1 MAIEAA
7 LVKELRER
15 TGAGMMDCKRALV
28 EADGDV
34 EQAGVLLRKSGQAKA
49 DKKSSRVAAEGQ
61 VLVKGSADGD
71 RYVVIEVNSETDFV
85 AKDENFATFAGI
97 AADAALTGEYDD
109 VAALMASDSGD
120 ETLETRRQELVAKV
134 GENIAVRRFHILQ
147 SGETIGSYSHMG
159 RIGVLVELQGGDE
172 ALAKDLAMQV
182 AATSP
187 RYVSVTDVPEDELA
201 TERDILVAQALQE
214 GKSEEIVQKMVEGR
228 LRKHLDE
235 TTLTGQPFVKDPDT
249 KVADLLVSTGASALS
264 FVRFEVGEGIERKED
279 DFVQEVM
286 AQATQSR

>member
-1 MAIEAA
+1 MGIEAA

-34 EQAGVLLRKSGQAKA
+34 EQAGVFLRKSGQAKA

-85 AKDENFATFAGI
+85 AKDENFATFAEI
-97 AADAALTGEYDD
+97 AAAAALTGEYDD

-187 RYVSVTDVPEDELA
+187 RYVSAADVPEDELA

-264 FVRFEVGEGIERKED
+264 FVRFEVCEGIERKKD

-286 AQATQSR
+286 VQATQSR

>member
-1 MAIEAA
+1 MVIEAA

-28 EADGDV
+28 EADGDI
-34 EQAGVLLRKSGQAKA
+34 EHAGVLLRKSGQAKA
-49 DKKSSRVAAEGQ
+49 DKKASRVAAEGL
-61 VLVKGSADGD
+61 VLVKDSADGNS
-71 RYVVIEVNSETDFV
+71 YVVIEVNSETDFV
-85 AKDENFATFAGI
+85 AKDENFVAFAET
-97 AADAALTGEYDD
+97 AAAAALTGEYDD
-109 VAALMASDSGD
+109 LAGLMTSDSGG

-134 GENIAVRRFHILQ
+134 GENIAVRRFQILE
-147 SGETIGSYSHMG
+147 SGETVGSYSHMG
-159 RIGVLVELQGGDE
+159 RIGVLVELKGGDE

-187 RYVSVTDVPEDELA
+187 RYVSVDDVPKDELA
-201 TERDILVAQALQE
+201 TERDILAAQAIQE

-235 TTLTGQPFVKDPDT
+235 ITLTGQPFVKDPDS

>member
-1 MAIEAA
+1 MVIEAA

-28 EADGDV
+28 EADGDI
-34 EQAGVLLRKSGQAKA
+34 EHAGVLLRKSGQAKA
-49 DKKSSRVAAEGQ
+49 DKKASRVAAEGL
-61 VLVKGSADGD
+61 VLVKDSADGNS
-71 RYVVIEVNSETDFV
+71 YVVIEVNSETDFV
-85 AKDENFATFAGI
+85 AKDENFVAFAET
-97 AADAALTGEYDD
+97 AAAAALTGEYDD
-109 VAALMASDSGD
+109 LAALMASDSGG

-134 GENIAVRRFHILQ
+134 GENIAVRRFQILE
-147 SGETIGSYSHMG
+147 SGETVGSYSHMG
-159 RIGVLVELQGGDE
+159 RIGVLVELKGGDE

-187 RYVSVTDVPEDELA
+187 RYVSVDDVPKDELA
-201 TERDILVAQALQE
+201 TERDILAAQAIQE

-235 TTLTGQPFVKDPDT
+235 ITLTGQPFVKDPDS

-286 AQATQSR
+286 VQATQSR

>member
-1 MAIEAA
+1 MGIEAA

-34 EQAGVLLRKSGQAKA
+34 EQAGVFLRKSGQAKA

-85 AKDENFATFAGI
+85 AKDENFATFAEI
-97 AADAALTGEYDD
+97 AAAAALTGEYDD

-134 GENIAVRRFHILQ
+134 GENIAVRRFQILQ

-172 ALAKDLAMQV
+172 ALARDLAMQV

-187 RYVSVTDVPEDELA
+187 RYVSAADVPEDELA

-264 FVRFEVGEGIERKED
+264 FVRFEVGEGIERKKD

-286 AQATQSR
+286 VQATQSR